1 MRERD
6 KLINREKQ
14 RQDVLS
20 RRAGRPPDSPKAD
33 DQHDLPGILEEEE
46 GGWSETRP
54 GQRAALSV
62 SSPRDGAVAL
72 SRLTDEGRR
81 GLAGSSGG
89 ASSRLFLPR

>member
-46 GGWSETRP
+46 GGGE
-54 GQRAALSV
+54 
-62 SSPRDGAVAL
+62 RDEARTKGGAKCLVP
-72 SRLTDEGRR
+72 SRR
-81 GLAGSSGG
+81 GRGIVSAH
-89 ASSRLFLPR
+89 

>member
-33 DQHDLPGILEEEE
+33 DQHDLPGILEEE
-46 GGWSETRP
+46 GG
-54 GQRAALSV
+54 G
-62 SSPRDGAVAL
+62 RDEARTKGGAKCLVP
-72 SRLTDEGRR
+72 SRR
-81 GLAGSSGG
+81 GRGIVSAH
-89 ASSRLFLPR
+89 